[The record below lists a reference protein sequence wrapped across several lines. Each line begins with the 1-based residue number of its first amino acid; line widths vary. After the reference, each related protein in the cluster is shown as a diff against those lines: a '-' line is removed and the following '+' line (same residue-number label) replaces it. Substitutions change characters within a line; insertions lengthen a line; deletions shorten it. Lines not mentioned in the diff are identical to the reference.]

1 MSCDTAVAEA
11 IAAVVRDERGKVIA
25 ALARTTHDLDLAEDA
40 FQDAVTRALEVWP
53 ETGIPASPPAWV
65 TTAAQHR
72 AIDRLRRARRQVAD
86 PTVALAALERS
97 MQRPDDARSLP
108 DERLELIFACC
119 HPALALD
126 AQVALTLRTLG
137 GLTTEEIAR
146 AFLVSEA
153 TLAQRLVRAKRKL
166 RASGIPFEVP
176 PPERL
181 DERLR
186 AVAAVVYLI
195 FSEGYAA
202 SGGDARIRGELC
214 EEAIRLGRLLC
225 VLLPGEAELL
235 GLTALMLLHDARRD
249 TRADAHG
256 AVVPLEEQDRSRWDR
271 ARIAEGDRLLDRAL
285 GLERPGPYQVQ
296 AAIAALHANAPDAVA
311 TDWRQIA
318 LLYGA
323 LARWL
328 PSPMIELNRAAAVG
342 MADGPAAGLV
352 LLDRVHADATL
363 AGHHAPA
370 AARADLLRRA
380 GRRAEA
386 ATAYA
391 RALELVANSAERAF
405 LSRRLDEVLER
416 EPG

>member
-65 TTAAQHR
+65 TTTAQHR

-249 TRADAHG
+249 TRTDAR
-256 AVVPLEEQDRSRWDR
+256 APSSRSRSRTARVGTAPASPR
-271 ARIAEGDRLLDRAL
+271 ATACSTAPWGWSGPARTRS
-285 GLERPGPYQVQ
+285 RPLSPRCT
-296 AAIAALHANAPDAVA
+296 P
-311 TDWRQIA
+311 TRPTPSRPT
-318 LLYGA
+318 GA
-323 LARWL
+323 RSRCSTARW
-328 PSPMIELNRAAAVG
+328 
-342 MADGPAAGLV
+342 PAGC
-352 LLDRVHADATL
+352 
-363 AGHHAPA
+363 
-370 AARADLLRRA
+370 RR
-380 GRRAEA
+380 R
-386 ATAYA
+386 
-391 RALELVANSAERAF
+391 
-405 LSRRLDEVLER
+405 
-416 EPG
+416 